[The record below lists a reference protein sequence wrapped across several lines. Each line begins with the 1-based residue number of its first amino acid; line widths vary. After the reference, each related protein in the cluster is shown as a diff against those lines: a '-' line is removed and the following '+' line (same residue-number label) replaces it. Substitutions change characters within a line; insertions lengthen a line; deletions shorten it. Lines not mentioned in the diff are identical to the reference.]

1 MEKGKLNIAMEVLR
15 ELSVTYPETKESI
28 DEKLENKCSKEHIS
42 VEEVIYSSLTTLEA
56 NIFYCATRAKKL
68 AVMSNF
74 KAGTCFITRITFN

>member
-42 VEEVIYSSLTTLEA
+42 VEEEIYFSLTTLEA
-56 NIFYCATRAKKL
+56 NIFYCATRPKK
-68 AVMSNF
+68 
-74 KAGTCFITRITFN
+74 TCSSVEL